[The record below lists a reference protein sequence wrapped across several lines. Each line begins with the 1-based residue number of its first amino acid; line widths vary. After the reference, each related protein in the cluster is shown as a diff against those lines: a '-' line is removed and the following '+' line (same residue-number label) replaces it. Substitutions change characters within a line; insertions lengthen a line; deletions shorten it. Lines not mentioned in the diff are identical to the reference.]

1 MSEGATELHYE
12 PRKSVIRRRHVR
24 IALVCAV
31 MVSAIVL
38 FVYRSAILQYV
49 ATSRFLWQQHR
60 QLNFTIDPNR
70 VVYEEDPVRGA
81 RLMKERG
88 YSHYPCDSGNTYT
101 LWRPSIAEPVT
112 QPGALLFMHER
123 QTETGQCLLLVVSVW
138 RAPKDSRVVSKRDH
152 LIFSMEEFHIANRN
166 SPRYWA
172 RDGDRID
179 LAELDPG
186 GRDGPLRLF
195 GGQVDPNDPTH
206 FTIRYQIGSKEGVI
220 DGYEAEGR
228 LGEYGRKEPGRRLE
242 IRKEKTGSLK

>member
-1 MSEGATELHYE
+1 MRGDGQCDRSLRVPFCDPAVCRNQSL
-12 PRKSVIRRRHVR
+12 SV
-24 IALVCAV
+24 A
-31 MVSAIVL
+31 
-38 FVYRSAILQYV
+38 
-49 ATSRFLWQQHR
+49 ATSAA
-60 QLNFTIDPNR
+60 QLHDRSEPGC
-70 VVYEEDPVRGA
+70 VRGRSGAGRAANERA
-81 RLMKERG
+81 RILSLPMR
-88 YSHYPCDSGNTYT
+88 
-101 LWRPSIAEPVT
+101 LWKYVYAVAAVDCRTSDTARRV
-112 QPGALLFMHER
+112 FMHER